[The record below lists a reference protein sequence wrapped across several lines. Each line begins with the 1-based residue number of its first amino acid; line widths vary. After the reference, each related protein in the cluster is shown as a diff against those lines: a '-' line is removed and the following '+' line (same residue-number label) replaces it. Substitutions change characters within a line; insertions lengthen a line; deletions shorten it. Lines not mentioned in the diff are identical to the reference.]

1 MQNPYWSDKE
11 KKHVI
16 VEFIYEDGNRQIA
29 SIVGD
34 DDGTNPDYVEL
45 LEKYTIEHIDANTK
59 KRNDERHH
67 RIRQNQ
73 ERQKIDKQR
82 SMQEMLFAAK
92 LDAFEIDAIKSST
105 NRTLKSKI
113 RKAKTPMEVT
123 AYTVMLL
130 MQEEANTAIVG
141 EAVNAE

>member
-1 MQNPYWSDKE
+1 MTLTRKMQNPYWADKE
-11 KKHVI
+11 KLHVI
-16 VEFIYEDGNRQIA
+16 VEFVYEDGNKQIA

-34 DDGTNPDYVEL
+34 EELSNPDYAEL
-45 LEKYTIEHIDANTK
+45 MEKYTIEHIDANTK

-82 SMQEMLFAAK
+82 ATQEMLFAAK
-92 LDAFEIDAIKSST
+92 LDAFEIDAIKNS
-105 NRTLKSKI
+105 NNKQLKSKI
-113 RKAKTPMEVT
+113 RKAKTPLEVT

-130 MQEEANTAIVG
+130 TLEETNV
-141 EAVNAE
+141 E